1 MHKERPQERTP
12 PRPSIQCYGPS
23 CLSACTST
31 PDVRGP
37 GPKAP
42 FPKQS
47 HRHQQPMKVH
57 THKPSTQ
64 TSHMHLWLC
73 TPVVHLPEQTM
84 DNKDHF
90 GLPDLELI
98 DFSVQSLDGL
108 CLLLPRLLIPRVMAE
123 VLRKNTEA
131 RNADSAKMSGDIFAE
146 TFRTKVEPSCTTLE
160 LYFMSVDTFN
170 MCSDCV
176 SFSNTTCV
184 TTHQLATNTLY
195 NRFQAT
201 QP

>member
-1 MHKERPQERTP
+1 
-12 PRPSIQCYGPS
+12 
-23 CLSACTST
+23 
-31 PDVRGP
+31 
-37 GPKAP
+37 
-42 FPKQS
+42 
-47 HRHQQPMKVH
+47 MKVH

-184 TTHQLATNTLY
+184 TTHQLAKTLY
-195 NRFQAT
+195 TIGFKQRNRNGRDHLLMCLVEHRLGHCFCLSIVT
-201 QP
+201 IV